1 MHRLNMLYEQ
11 FHIIGIE
18 ISPLSD
24 LHTLLHHKK
33 IYISL
38 KLKMETKYHQTKV
51 YFCYTRAKIYTC
63 TSYISKNTQNRNS
76 VSHHLSINK
85 MKNGLQRKC
94 MGVSNPS
101 PCNVFSP
108 HPLMVSETF
117 CIGSNTGAFKKQEVW
132 NITIGCWV
140 SDMRKSAHD

>member
-1 MHRLNMLYEQ
+1 MNS
-11 FHIIGIE
+11 HIIGIE
-18 ISPLSD
+18 LSPLSD

-33 IYISL
+33 IHISL
-38 KLKMETKYHQTKV
+38 KLKKKKVETKYHQTKV

-76 VSHHLSINK
+76 MSHYLSINR
-85 MKNGLQRKC
+85 MRNRLQQKC

-117 CIGSNTGAFKKQEVW
+117 CIGSNRGTFKK
-132 NITIGCWV
+132 
-140 SDMRKSAHD
+140 